1 MFEWVLIGC
10 VDRMCYQVDATQ
22 YLHALL
28 SLPRY
33 STTLDGA
40 TTTHYGDHLKV
51 NVGGGGGEGEEGEE
65 E

>member
-1 MFEWVLIGC
+1 
-10 VDRMCYQVDATQ
+10 MCYQVDATR

-33 STTLDGA
+33 SATLDGV

-51 NVGGGGGEGEEGEE
+51 NVGGKEGGVRERKGRRSNDNALR
-65 E
+65 